1 MKRLDA
7 SESNEDFLARLS
19 RAARQE
25 QFLHVV
31 SRDEAASRFRAAVPH
46 VALPSE
52 SVPLA
57 ATLGRALARD
67 VASPIDVPPF
77 DRALVDGFALRSS
90 DTLGASEAEPARL
103 GLNHEIL
110 ACGVAPRLAVEPG
123 TATTIATGGMIP
135 RGADAVVMVEA
146 TEIASGEGALAID
159 LDRGAA
165 PGQFVGYA
173 GSDMGAR
180 RDRSPQGHR
189 RHRARDRH
197 AGRLRPRCGRDGA
210 PAEGRRALH
219 RRRVVATGP
228 DPAGSRHLRFER
240 RHRLRFGHREWR
252 RTRAL
257 RHRRGR

>member
-173 GSDMGAR
+173 GSDMAR
-180 RDRSPQGHR
+180 GETVLRKGTVVT
-189 RHRARDRH
+189 AREIGMLAACGLDAVEMVR
-197 AGRLRPRCGRDGA
+197 RPR
-210 PAEGRRALH
+210 
-219 RRRVVATGP
+219 VAVLSTGDELSP
-228 DPAGSRHLRFER
+228 PGQTPAGSRHLRFER